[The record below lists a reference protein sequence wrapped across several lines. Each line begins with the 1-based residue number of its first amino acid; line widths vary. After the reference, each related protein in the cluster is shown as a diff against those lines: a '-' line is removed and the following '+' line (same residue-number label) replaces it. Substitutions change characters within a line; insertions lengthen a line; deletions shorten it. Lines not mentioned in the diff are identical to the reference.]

1 MKLFVTGMFRSG
13 TTYLARSLNSVP
25 GCAVASDPL
34 LPLFKHFRA
43 AVLEGARP
51 SWLPTDPLPHYYFDP
66 RTSGQ
71 YLATTAASLAEW
83 KPRSPDDLWASL
95 KGAAGEFSPR
105 LANRVPWLADA
116 TFLEWLEA
124 ILLQIGRVYSGG
136 DVVGFKEVWATE
148 FARPV
153 LNGLPDS
160 QVLLVVRDPRGVYA
174 SKAYSPSRYPLAFVA
189 RHWRKQ
195 VAAFLGA
202 QREYGARCHVVRFED
217 MINHPDVVAD
227 NLSATLS
234 LSKADLL
241 TAFANPLDD
250 SGAPWTVNSSH
261 GENLVSRSKVRRDWQ
276 DLLSYAEAAS
286 LELLCGAE
294 MAYFGYEFTA
304 LPTEDAR
311 AWESA
316 SLLGRHLGAA
326 EEVGEAR
333 ASVAAWLGP
342 HIGSTQEF
350 VQDES
355 RRYRALRE
363 ESFDSGAPDWLFLE
377 AEARHILRDAWHKKW
392 MTDP

>member
-51 SWLPTDPLPHYYFDP
+51 SWLPTDPLPHYYFDR

-71 YLATTAASLAEW
+71 YLAITAASLAEW
-83 KPRSPDDLWASL
+83 KPSSPDDLWASL

-105 LANRVPWLADA
+105 LANRVPWLVDA
-116 TFLEWLEA
+116 TFLEWLES
-124 ILLQIGRVYSGG
+124 ILLQIGRVYSGD

-148 FARPV
+148 FARPI
-153 LNGLPDS
+153 LNGFPDS

-217 MINHPDVVAD
+217 MINYPDVVAD
-227 NLSATLS
+227 NLSSVLS
-234 LSKADLL
+234 ISRADLL
-241 TAFANPLDD
+241 SAFASPRDD
-250 SGAPWTVNSSH
+250 SGDPWTVNSSH
-261 GENLVSRSKVRRDWQ
+261 GETLVSRSTSRPRWQ
-276 DLLSYAEAAS
+276 DLLSNAEAAS
-286 LELLCGAE
+286 LEILCGAE
-294 MAYFGYEFTA
+294 MAYFGYEFA
-304 LPTEDAR
+304 AMSSEDVR

-316 SLLGRHLGAA
+316 NLLKWHLGQA
-326 EEVGEAR
+326 EEIGQAR
-333 ASVAAWLGP
+333 ASVATWLQP
-342 HIGSTQEF
+342 HVGSTQEF
-350 VQDES
+350 VEDES
-355 RRYRALRE
+355 RRYRALWE
-363 ESFDSGAPDWLFLE
+363 DSFDSAAPDRLFLE

-392 MTDP
+392 VTYQ